1 MDEPKGSID
10 KLKTALYSKR
20 GLEKHRDRRILRN
33 WGLGTNV
40 PSTWTA
46 EKEADLEPVALF
58 PGIQNKS
65 LPSLILIGSI
75 AFFVVCV
82 AVAAFFMLGG
92 GNLISNKNIDIAIS
106 GPVATPGGQELSLQV
121 SLTNRNSVPIELA
134 DFIVEY
140 PGTARSQ
147 NDLSLPL
154 GRTRESIGTIK
165 PGETINKN
173 VRAVLFGKEGENQ
186 TLKMSLE
193 YRVQGSNAIF
203 VKDDS
208 YDVLISSSPISVVE
222 NGLSEGISGQPLTF
236 TLDVISNS
244 PTPVSDVMIIA
255 EYPFGF
261 TFDGSDPNPSYDTDK
276 WYIGTLNPGAKKTI
290 TVHGRLIGQQNEK
303 REFKFTPGIQSKKN
317 ERELQTVF
325 NVVTDNVALAQPF
338 IGATLSV
345 NQQTGNDFVAPA
357 GESLSASL
365 YVKNNLSTEIL
376 NPEIR
381 IHLSGTSFDQLT
393 VRSGDGFYDSGTK
406 TIRWTKETVP
416 TLDKLSPGEGV
427 TVNFNVTP
435 KDRINNNFISN
446 PALTFDVTIQGRRLG
461 ETGVLESIQ
470 STIVGHVKASSE
482 IHIASRGVYTTGP
495 WTNVGP
501 IPPKV
506 GVETTYTLVWTIT
519 NGANDVTNG
528 KVSATLPSYVRWIGA
543 ISPADGTLSYNPVSR
558 VLTWNVGNILAR
570 SGFDRTAPEVAF
582 QVGFTPSTS
591 QINSKP
597 VLLSPATLTGTDQY
611 TATDIKTTANAVTT
625 DLTTDPAR
633 KNGDSLVQP

>member
-10 KLKTALYSKR
+10 KLKTTLYSKR
-20 GLEKHRDRRILRN
+20 GLEKHRARRTLRN

-65 LPSLILIGSI
+65 LPSLILFGSI

-82 AVAAFFMLGG
+82 AVAAFFLLGG

-121 SLTNRNSVPIELA
+121 SFTNRNSVPIQLA

-140 PGTARSQ
+140 PDTARSQ

-154 GRTRESIGTIK
+154 GRTRESIGTIE

-186 TLKMSLE
+186 TLKMTLE

-203 VKDDS
+203 VKEEP

-222 NGLSEGISGQPLTF
+222 KGLSEGISGQPLTF

-244 PTPVSDVMIIA
+244 PVPVSDVMIIA

-261 TFDGSDPNPSYDTDK
+261 TFDGSSPEPSYDNDK
-276 WYIGTLNPGAKKTI
+276 WYVGTVNPGEKKTI

-303 REFKFTPGIQSKKN
+303 REFKFTPGIQSKKS

-325 NVVTDNVALAQPF
+325 NVVTDSVALAQPF
-338 IGATLSV
+338 IGAALSV
-345 NQQTGNDFVAPA
+345 NQDEGTEFVAP
-357 GESLSASL
+357 GGQSLSASVN
-365 YVKNNLSTEIL
+365 VKNNLSTEIL

-381 IHLSGTSFDQLT
+381 VHISGNAFDELT
-393 VRSGDGFYDSGTK
+393 VRSGNGFYDSGTK
-406 TIRWTKETVP
+406 TIRFTKETIP
-416 TLDKLSPGEGV
+416 TLDRLSPGEAIG
-427 TVNFNVTP
+427 VNFNVTP
-435 KDRINNNFISN
+435 KDRINTNFITS

-461 ETGVLESIQ
+461 ETGVLETIQ
-470 STIVGHVKASSE
+470 STIVGHVKVSSE
-482 IHIASRGVYTTGP
+482 IRLSSRGVYSTGP

-506 GVETTYTLVWTIT
+506 GVETTYTVIWTIT

-528 KVSATLPSYVRWIGA
+528 KVSATLPSYMRWIGA
-543 ISPADGTLSYNPVSR
+543 ISPADASLVYNPVSR
-558 VLTWNVGNILAR
+558 VLTWNVGNILSR

-582 QVGFTPSTS
+582 QVGFIPSTS

-597 VLLSPATLTGTDQY
+597 ILFGPASLTGTDQY
-611 TATDIKTTANAVTT
+611 TSSGITAGAAAVTT

-633 KNGDSLVQP
+633 KNGDALVQP